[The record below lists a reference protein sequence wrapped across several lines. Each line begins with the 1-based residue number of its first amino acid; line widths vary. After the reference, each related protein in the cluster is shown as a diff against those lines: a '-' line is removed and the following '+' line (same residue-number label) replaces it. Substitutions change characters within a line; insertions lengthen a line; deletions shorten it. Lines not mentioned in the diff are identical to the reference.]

1 MERGELM
8 IDRKKRKI
16 ELKEYKRQLR
26 EQAADERESKTGMR
40 QTTGAMVAKIF
51 FGIMFIVYGFIP
63 SDREWSVSYFVTSL
77 MIGGALVAW
86 GLIPYINAK
95 RKREHEEMKEI
106 LSIPLQTFHDAE
118 LQDAMDRIDGKSKM
132 TQQSDSPEA
141 EELKKYKSMLDQGL
155 ISEKDYEKKKRKVL
169 GI

>member
-1 MERGELM
+1 MA
-8 IDRKKRKI
+8 DRQKRKI

-26 EQAADERESKTGMR
+26 EQAADEREAKTGMR
-40 QTTGAMVAKIF
+40 QTNGAMVAKIF
-51 FGIMFIVYGFIP
+51 FGALFIVYGFVP
-63 SDREWSVSYFVTSL
+63 NNGEWSFSYFVTAL
-77 MIGGALVAW
+77 LIGGALISW

-118 LQDAMDRIDGKSKM
+118 LQQAMDRIDGKTNSPSVAP
-132 TQQSDSPEA
+132 QQSGSPEA
-141 EELKKYKSMLDQGL
+141 DELKKYKDMLDQGL
-155 ISEKDYEKKKRKVL
+155 ISEKDYEKKKKKIL